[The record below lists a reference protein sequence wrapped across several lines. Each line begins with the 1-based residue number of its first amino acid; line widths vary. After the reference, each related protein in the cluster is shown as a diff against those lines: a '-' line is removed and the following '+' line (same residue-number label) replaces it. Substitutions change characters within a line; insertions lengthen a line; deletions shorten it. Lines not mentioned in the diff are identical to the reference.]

1 MGPMHTPDT
10 APTLRTA
17 DAGDVDAIVALVDS
31 AYRGESSRQ
40 GWTTEASLLEG
51 QRTDVAAISAA
62 IASANTR
69 LIVAM
74 DAVGELIGCGALER
88 VDRERAYFG
97 TFAVRPPLQ
106 GTGLGKRLL
115 AEAERY
121 ARADWGCERLEL
133 QVIAQRT
140 ELIEWYERHGYE
152 RTGES
157 KPFPYGDE
165 RFGVPLR
172 DDLYFVVLGK
182 ALGAGADA
190 GAGAPEPGTSV
201 VAAPGESSGPAR

>member
-1 MGPMHTPDT
+1 MRTADT
-10 APTLRTA
+10 APTLRAA

-31 AYRGESSRQ
+31 AYRGETSRQ

-74 DAVGELIGCGALER
+74 DAARQLIGCGALER
-88 VDRERAYFG
+88 VDPERAYFG
-97 TFAVRPPLQ
+97 TFAVRPSQQ

-121 ARADWGCERLEL
+121 ARSDWGCERLEL

-140 ELIEWYERHGYE
+140 ELIEWYERRGYE

-165 RFGVPLR
+165 RFGVPVR
-172 DDLYFVVLGK
+172 DDLYFVVLAK
-182 ALGAGADA
+182 SLGAGA
-190 GAGAPEPGTSV
+190 GPPEPGASV
-201 VAAPGESSGPAR
+201 VPAPGESSGPAM

>member
-1 MGPMHTPDT
+1 RSTKCKGIAVQWQCSHVATTNREPVILTDWQRRQDGPMRTADT
-10 APTLRTA
+10 APTLRAA

-31 AYRGESSRQ
+31 AYRGETSRQ

-51 QRTDVAAISAA
+51 QRTDLAAISAA

-74 DAVGELIGCGALER
+74 DAARQLIGCGALER
-88 VDRERAYFG
+88 VDPERAYFG
-97 TFAVRPPLQ
+97 TFAVRPSQQ

-121 ARADWGCERLEL
+121 ARSDWGCERLEL

-140 ELIEWYERHGYE
+140 ELIE
-152 RTGES
+152 
-157 KPFPYGDE
+157 
-165 RFGVPLR
+165 
-172 DDLYFVVLGK
+172 
-182 ALGAGADA
+182 
-190 GAGAPEPGTSV
+190 
-201 VAAPGESSGPAR
+201 